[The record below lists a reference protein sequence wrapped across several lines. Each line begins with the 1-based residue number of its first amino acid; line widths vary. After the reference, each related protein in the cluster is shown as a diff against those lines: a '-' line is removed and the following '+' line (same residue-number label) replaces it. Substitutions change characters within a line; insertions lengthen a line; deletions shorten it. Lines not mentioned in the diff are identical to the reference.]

1 MKQAETTSEEFIRL
15 MQVVAADRDL
25 LQWFLSPEKLPE
37 HLRYSQI
44 RSMAESMKADGV
56 DPDLVEAAKSLASRE
71 VYETAARTARVFS
84 R

>member
-1 MKQAETTSEEFIRL
+1 
-15 MQVVAADRDL
+15 
-25 LQWFLSPEKLPE
+25 
-37 HLRYSQI
+37 
-44 RSMAESMKADGV
+44 MAESMKADGV